1 MSKSG
6 LQNCLKRLYYLNK
19 SGGMVSSLFGNSEGC
34 PIMLVSVFFA
44 LFHGGKCEPLLTLKI
59 QVRKVQIRTNK

>member
-1 MSKSG
+1 
-6 LQNCLKRLYYLNK
+6 
-19 SGGMVSSLFGNSEGC
+19 MVSSLFGNSEGC